1 MENEKVEEHQ
11 ILEQNLQ
18 NLLVQKQTFQIE
30 LSETSSAL
38 REIEN
43 SKDEIFKIVGQLM
56 IRTDKEKTKD
66 ELSNREKI
74 LEMRLKSIEKQED
87 ALTGKLEKL
96 RDEFIASKNN

>member
-1 MENEKVEEHQ
+1 VENEKVEEHQ

>member
-1 MENEKVEEHQ
+1 MENEKVEELQ